1 MDYDEV
7 PRLIRKG
14 VFPVGIDAGMEWVFV
29 NDLTELKTGDWV
41 TISITPNN
49 QLGQSYYFIGKYSEV
64 GNNLVFDDLSTSEN
78 INELYNY
85 GDNIIIK
92 VLRPD
97 IDLGGITNKL
107 RRRQSGERV
116 SFESKPDF
124 FSNKKRRI
132 RFGSFG
138 SFGRFQN
145 LNRLINYVKNC

>member
-29 NDLTELKTGDWV
+29 NDLKELKTGDWV

-49 QLGQSYYFIGKYSEV
+49 QLGQSYYFIGNYSEV

-85 GDNIIIK
+85 GDNVIIK
-92 VLRPD
+92 VLRPV
-97 IDLGGITNKL
+97 IYLGGITDKL
-107 RRRQSGERV
+107 HRRQSGERV
-116 SFESKPDF
+116 SF
-124 FSNKKRRI
+124 SNKGRTH
-132 RFGSFG
+132 FGLYFRSFG

-145 LNRLINYVKNC
+145 LNRLIQYVKHC